1 MNSNNFTDEQ
11 LVAFLDGEHEHTPA
25 REIEAALEHDDDLAK
40 RIEALTIN
48 TDKIAESFAALKP
61 SAMPHLPPAPAS
73 NSNSGNGI
81 RNAIAASLVAL
92 VIGYGAGISTGQSQ
106 PDWRD
111 YVASY
116 QALYTT
122 NTLRSVS
129 LTDAQKASELKRVAS
144 AIGKDIQLEQLNVS
158 QQVEYK
164 RSQVLGFNGKPLIQI
179 AFLDSMAQPIALCII
194 RSDEGALLDLEME
207 AMEGMSAAR
216 WSKDGYEYILI
227 GGQDDGLIQRMAE
240 KFSETI

>member
-1 MNSNNFTDEQ
+1 MNNSTFTDEQ
-11 LVAFLDGEHEHTPA
+11 LVAFLDGEHDHIPA
-25 REIEAALEHDDDLAK
+25 KQIEAALKHDEELIR
-40 RIEALTIN
+40 RIEGLTLD
-48 TDKIAESFAALKP
+48 TDKIAESFAALNP
-61 SAMPHLPPAPAS
+61 GPMPQLPPAPAA
-73 NSNSGNGI
+73 NSNFGSGF
-81 RNAIAASLVAL
+81 RNAIAASVLAL
-92 VIGYGAGISTGQSQ
+92 VVGYGAGFSTGQSQ

-122 NTLRSVS
+122 NTLISVS
-129 LTDAQKASELKRVAS
+129 LTDEQKSTELKRVAS
-144 AIGKDIQLEQLNVS
+144 AIGKDIQLDQLNVS

-179 AFLDSMAQPIALCII
+179 AFLDSMAEPIALCII
-194 RSDEGALLDLEME
+194 RSGDGTLLDLEMGVL
-207 AMEGMSAAR
+207 EGMSSAS